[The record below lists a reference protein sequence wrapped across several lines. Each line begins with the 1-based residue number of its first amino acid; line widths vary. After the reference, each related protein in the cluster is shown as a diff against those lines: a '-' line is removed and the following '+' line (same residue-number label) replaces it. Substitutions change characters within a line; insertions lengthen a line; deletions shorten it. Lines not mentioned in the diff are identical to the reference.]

1 MKKNEKI
8 MIIVLIAIAIA
19 AIVFAVNFNK
29 SKEEGTPQASEP
41 TNVVKE
47 EFVEVLEDG
56 TRLNTSEKLA
66 ETKTFDGMQ
75 ITDLQLTENG
85 NVSLLLGT
93 VTNTSDTT
101 KGGYPVNIKVLDKK
115 GEEIITVAAFLGEL
129 EPGESTQLSTSA
141 TFDYANAYDFEITK
155 K

>member
-8 MIIVLIAIAIA
+8 MIVVLIAIAIA

-29 SKEEGTPQASEP
+29 SKEEEAPQASEP